1 VPEGR
6 VRRRS
11 LIACALLALAGAAS
25 AEAICAPGE
34 AAPRVPG
41 VLLDELVGWIATHT
55 MYDVGV
61 TWKNPPEIVFCG
73 VGEIIDYEGRDL
85 LVDPALRAAYDLPAR
100 RIHLVEPWSPD
111 SLADR
116 SVLLHELI
124 HDVQLLNADWP
135 CLAAPEWEAYR
146 LQDLW
151 LQEQGVTLPFDWPAI
166 RRLSACPEAP
176 G

>member
-1 VPEGR
+1 MR
-6 VRRRS
+6 CRS
-11 LIACALLALAGAAS
+11 LIACVLLVVAQAAS
-25 AEAICAPGE
+25 AEAPCASGE
-34 AAPRVPG
+34 AAQRVPKA
-41 VLLDELVGWIATHT
+41 LFDELVGWIALHT
-55 MYDVGV
+55 MYDVGP
-61 TWKNPPEIVFCG
+61 TWRDPPEIVFCA
-73 VGEIIDYEGRDL
+73 VGEIIAYEGRDL

-111 SLADR
+111 SLVSR
-116 SVLLHELI
+116 STLLHELI
-124 HDVQLLNADWP
+124 HDVQLLNRDWP

>member
-1 VPEGR
+1 MR
-6 VRRRS
+6 CRS
-11 LIACALLALAGAAS
+11 LIACALLALAQAAS
-25 AEAICAPGE
+25 AEATCAPGPLS
-34 AAPRVPG
+34 PRVPEA
-41 VLLDELVGWIATHT
+41 LFNELVGWIATHT

-61 TWKNPPEIVFCG
+61 TWKNPPEIVFCA
-73 VGEIIDYEGRDL
+73 VGDIIAYEGHDL

-116 SVLLHELI
+116 SILLHELI
-124 HDVQLLNADWP
+124 HDVQLLNRDWP

-151 LQEQGVTLPFDWPAI
+151 LQEQSVILPFDWPAI
-166 RRLSACPEAP
+166 RRLSECPDAP

>member
-1 VPEGR
+1 

-11 LIACALLALAGAAS
+11 LVACALLALAGAAS
-25 AEAICAPGE
+25 AEAPCAPAD
-34 AAPRVPG
+34 AAPRVPE
-41 VLLDELVGWIATHT
+41 VLLAELVGWIALHT
-55 MYDVGV
+55 MYDVGS
-61 TWKNPPEIVFCG
+61 TWRDPPEVIFCT
-73 VGEIIDYEGRDL
+73 VGDVIAYEGRDL

-111 SLADR
+111 SLVHR

-124 HDVQLLNADWP
+124 HDVQLLNRDWP

-151 LQEQGVTLPFDWPAI
+151 LQEQGVILPFNWPAI
-166 RRLSACPEAP
+166 RRLSECPDAP